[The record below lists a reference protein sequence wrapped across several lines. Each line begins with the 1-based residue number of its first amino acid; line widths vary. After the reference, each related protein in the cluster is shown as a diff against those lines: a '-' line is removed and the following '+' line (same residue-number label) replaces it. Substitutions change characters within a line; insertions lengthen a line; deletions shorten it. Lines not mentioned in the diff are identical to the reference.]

1 MRVKRV
7 IRLLVKIC
15 GVKTTEEAL
24 AAEAYGAD
32 WIGFIMA
39 PSRRRITPAKARM
52 ICRHLTRVQRV
63 GVFVD
68 APLTLVQ
75 EMAEYCGFD
84 RVQLHGRETADYC
97 EALGLPYVKSLLM
110 SRLLPAS
117 AEWAAYKN
125 GCFLVDSGS
134 GSGETFDWGQCEK
147 LPDAVRR
154 NMLLAGGL
162 NAGNVAQAI
171 QLVEP
176 LGVDV
181 SSGVETNG
189 VKDLEKIAA
198 FIRNAR

>member
-1 MRVKRV
+1 M
-7 IRLLVKIC
+7 LVKIC
-15 GVKTTEEAL
+15 GVRTAEEAL

-39 PSRRRITPAKARM
+39 PSRRRVTPAKARM
-52 ICRHLTRVQRV
+52 ICRRLTRAQRV

-68 APLTLVQ
+68 APLTLVR

-84 RVQLHGRETADYC
+84 RVQLHGQETAAYC

-110 SRLLPAS
+110 SRPLPAAS
-117 AEWAAYKN
+117 ELAAYKN

-134 GSGETFDWGQCEK
+134 GSGEQFDWKQCEK
-147 LPDAVRR
+147 LPAPVRR

-162 NAGNVAQAI
+162 DADNVAQAI
-171 QLVEP
+171 QLIDP

-189 VKDLEKIAA
+189 VKDLQKIAA

>member
-1 MRVKRV
+1 M
-7 IRLLVKIC
+7 
-15 GVKTTEEAL
+15 

-39 PSRRRITPAKARM
+39 PSRRRVTPAKARM
-52 ICRHLTRVQRV
+52 ICRRLTRAQRV

-68 APLTLVQ
+68 APLALVR

-110 SRLLPAS
+110 SRPLPDVS
-117 AEWAAYKN
+117 ELAAYKN

-134 GSGETFDWGQCEK
+134 GSGEQFDWKQCEK
-147 LPDAVRR
+147 LPAPVRR

-162 NAGNVAQAI
+162 DADNVAQAI
-171 QLVEP
+171 QLIDP

-189 VKDLEKIAA
+189 VKDLQKIAA